1 MTVILFVIV
10 AVILLVFFVAYRSRI
25 RTIRSIRKLSSYE
38 DGFDLYRMDISYDYD
53 LDHMLAYGIRD
64 DETMMKA
71 ITKAAVPFLP
81 VSMKPP
87 HFECSAFTYRG
98 RDGKVRMGRNYDFFL
113 NTSAMLV
120 CNHPK
125 NGYASIGLCT
135 LNNLQAD
142 HPLESLKGK
151 LSTLA
156 APFVTLDGMNEKG
169 VSIAVLTLDS
179 EPVYQQ
185 TGKQMISTSLIIR
198 MVLDRAG
205 STEEAVRLFEKYDMF
220 ASSGRDYHF
229 YVTDASGDGRAIE
242 YDCEDPDRS
251 FRVTPCRVLTNFQI
265 PYLDKVLPDQKNGI
279 YGHGRERYDI
289 ILNTLDEKDPDT
301 AWKALQAAAQDPKPG
316 DVTSNTQWTVL
327 YNNTDLSAKM
337 VLRRHWEEVFSFSLN
352 EMKKDSDFSSSD
364 V

>member
-1 MTVILFVIV
+1 MTVILIVILIV
-10 AVILLVFFVAYRSRI
+10 AGILLVLSVAYGSRI

-38 DGFDLYRMDISYDYD
+38 DGFDLYRMDVAYDYD
-53 LDHMLAYGIRD
+53 LDRILACGIRD

-71 ITKAAVPFLP
+71 IAKASVPFLP

-87 HFECSAFTYRG
+87 HFECSAFTYCG
-98 RDGKVRMGRNYDFFL
+98 NDGKVRMGRNYDFFL

-120 CNHPK
+120 YNHPK
-125 NGYASIGLCT
+125 NGYASMGLCT

-151 LSTLA
+151 LATLA
-156 APFVTLDGMNEKG
+156 APFVTIDGINEKG

-179 EPVYQQ
+179 KPVYQQ

-251 FRVTPCRVLTNFQI
+251 LRVTACKALTNFQI
-265 PYLDKVLPDQKNGI
+265 PYLDKVLPNQKNGI

-289 ILNTLDEKDPDT
+289 ILNTLDDQNPDT
-301 AWKALQAAAQDPKPG
+301 AWKALKAAAQDPKPG
-316 DVTSNTQWTVL
+316 DVTSNTQWSIL
-327 YNNTDLSAKM
+327 YNNTDLTAKM
-337 VLRRHWEEVFSFSLN
+337 VLRRHWEDVYSFSLDS
-352 EMKKDSDFSSSD
+352 MRKDTDFS
-364 V
+364 